1 MAQNAAIIRNAGLN
15 CPVLINSAGKNDY
28 FESLL
33 RYFLCIYAN
42 DCARFAHCRRWLA
55 GVA

>member
-15 CPVLINSAGKNDY
+15 CPVLIKSAWKNDH
-28 FESLL
+28 FEYLL
-33 RYFLCIYAN
+33 KCLLCIYAN